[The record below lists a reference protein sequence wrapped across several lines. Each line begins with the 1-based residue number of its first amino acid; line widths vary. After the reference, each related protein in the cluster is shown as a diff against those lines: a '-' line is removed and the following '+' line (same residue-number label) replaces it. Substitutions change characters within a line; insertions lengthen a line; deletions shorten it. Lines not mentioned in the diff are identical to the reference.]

1 MLVYSVTFAIFKF
14 LLFSIFNFP
23 SFTGLLNCIPI
34 RLTLLGYVKE
44 SISVLF
50 ESTLSFV
57 IFPSSSS
64 VDIFNMATSPFSPN
78 MFIKS
83 SLFIYVVLYVVLG
96 FTFVS
101 SSSDMFNLSILE
113 TTNRF
118 FSNFVV
124 LIFNVNVSLKS
135 FPVEIYFLLRLS
147 GACIFS
153 SIGIA
158 FSVFVSQYL
167 DVFLCSP
174 SSV

>member
-1 MLVYSVTFAIFKF
+1 ML
-14 LLFSIFNFP
+14 
-23 SFTGLLNCIPI
+23 
-34 RLTLLGYVKE
+34 
-44 SISVLF
+44 
-50 ESTLSFV
+50 
-57 IFPSSSS
+57 
-64 VDIFNMATSPFSPN
+64 
-78 MFIKS
+78 IKS

-101 SSSDMFNLSILE
+101 SSSDMFSLSILE

-135 FPVEIYFLLRLS
+135 FPVEIYFLLKLS

-158 FSVFVSQYL
+158 FSVFVTQVL
-167 DVFLCSP
+167 AGFLCSS